1 MERYDELIKKFQSM
15 VSETVLALFN
25 KDKMLEPMV
34 IMLVVKPE
42 EKKPALVIMPGLN
55 DFMRNEHTKDQ
66 LVDLIKSTNQM
77 FKPIA
82 IAMASEGYILMK
94 DAKDFKD
101 PKDLDKIGR
110 ISEHPDRVEALYITY
125 ETHNKSGTESYK
137 INRIG
142 ELVELEDYF
151 KQELVP
157 INNTYHIEGRFSNF
171 LKENYENI
179 LETLGEINMN

>member
-15 VSETVLALFN
+15 VSQTVLGLFDKN
-25 KDKMLEPMV
+25 KMIEPMV

-42 EKKPALVIMPGLN
+42 EKKPALVIIPGLN
-55 DFMRNEHTKDQ
+55 DFMRNERTKDQ
-66 LVDLIKSTNQM
+66 LVDLIKSTKQM

-82 IAMASEGYILMK
+82 IALASEGYILLK
-94 DAKDFKD
+94 NANDFKD
-101 PKDLDKIGR
+101 PKDLEKIGP

-151 KQELVP
+151 KQDLVP
-157 INNTYHIEGRFSNF
+157 MNDYHTQGRFSNF

-179 LETLGEINMN
+179 LETLDQINMN